1 MITSM
6 HLDDFVGVGC
16 GLLAAL
22 FVASGIPKI
31 RRPFELTIA
40 LVRFGIVKRVR
51 PLLGRLLGLVEVAIG
66 LAVVLSPAPFP
77 AAVAAL
83 VLLVAFTVVIARSL
97 AAGQHVECAC
107 FGTGEKTSWATV
119 ARNVVLA
126 AVALFVAVAA
136 ETPTADQRITGIL
149 IGTVLT
155 CAYLLVSTLAVV
167 KPFSANLDTR
177 ER

>member
-6 HLDDFVGVGC
+6 HLADLVGVGC

-31 RRPFELTIA
+31 RRPFELAIA

-51 PLLGRLLGLVEVAIG
+51 PALGRLLGVVEVAVGI
-66 LAVVLSPAPFP
+66 AVALSPALLP
-77 AAVAAL
+77 ASVAAL
-83 VLLVAFTVVIARSL
+83 LLLAAFTAVIVRSL
-97 AAGQHVECAC
+97 AAGQNVECAC

-119 ARNVVLA
+119 ARNVVLIG
-126 AVALFVAVAA
+126 VALFVAVAG
-136 ETPTADQRITGIL
+136 ETPTADQRIIGIL

-155 CAYLLVSTLAVV
+155 CGYLLLSTLAVV
-167 KPFSANLDTR
+167 KPFSAGLDPQ

>member
-6 HLDDFVGVGC
+6 HSADLVGVGC

-31 RRPFELTIA
+31 RRPFELAIA

-51 PLLGRLLGLVEVAIG
+51 PFLGRLLGIVEVAVG
-66 LAVVLSPAPFP
+66 LAVALSPVLLP

-83 VLLVAFTVVIARSL
+83 LLLVAFTVVIVRSL

-126 AVALFVAVAA
+126 GVALFVAVAA
-136 ETPTADQRITGIL
+136 ETPTADQRIIGIL
-149 IGTVLT
+149 VGTVLT
-155 CAYLLVSTLAVV
+155 CGYLLVSTLAVV
-167 KPFSANLDTR
+167 KPFSVGLDSQ